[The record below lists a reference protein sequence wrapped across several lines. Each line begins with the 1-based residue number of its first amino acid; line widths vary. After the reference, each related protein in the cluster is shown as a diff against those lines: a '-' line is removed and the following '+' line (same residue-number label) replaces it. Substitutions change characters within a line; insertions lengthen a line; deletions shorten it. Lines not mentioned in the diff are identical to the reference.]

1 LSRGLPFNLTTKQL
15 AGVVYVGIALLAAG
29 LVAFEANGLIQW
41 YSTLNNI
48 NLRVSNVQF
57 HLDGQPLGFPY
68 LIVAATVF
76 GPERYNDL
84 TLSQLGFN
92 VFVDSTNESF
102 AVQDSSAVAQT
113 VFVTQD
119 RIPLGDSL
127 NITTAVGLISDVIT
141 PLHDY
146 LDRHNQTNLVTFVGV
161 TLYFR
166 SVYGSLS
173 IPYCYQLPGNIL
185 TQCPPPRG
193 PNGISVGHG

>member
-1 LSRGLPFNLTTKQL
+1 MQGEPINRAACQTGWQLKSALSLSRGLPFNLTTKQL

-113 VFVTQD
+113 VFVTQ
-119 RIPLGDSL
+119 LEHHDSGG
-127 NITTAVGLISDVIT
+127 A
-141 PLHDY
+141 
-146 LDRHNQTNLVTFVGV
+146 
-161 TLYFR
+161 YFGR
-166 SVYGSLS
+166 YHSSPRLS
-173 IPYCYQLPGNIL
+173 R
-185 TQCPPPRG
+185 PP
-193 PNGISVGHG
+193 